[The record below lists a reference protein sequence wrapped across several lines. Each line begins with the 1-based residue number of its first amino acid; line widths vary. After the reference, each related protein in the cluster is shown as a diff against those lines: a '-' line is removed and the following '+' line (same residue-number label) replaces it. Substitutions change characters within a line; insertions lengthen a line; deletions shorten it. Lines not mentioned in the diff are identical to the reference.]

1 MINLNNTD
9 LLLDSC
15 PVGGEWSHAQSG
27 KTMAVVNAATGQ
39 KIAEVPL
46 MGQAETQ
53 QAIAAAE
60 MAQKA
65 WKMQTAASRAKI
77 LHRWVSLIQENTE
90 DLARLITSEGG
101 KPLAEARGEVNY
113 AASFISWF
121 AEEAKRVD
129 GVLLQPTNPDQRF
142 IVSKQ
147 PVGVCAAITPWNFPA
162 AMITRK
168 VAPALAAGCAIIVKP
183 AEQTPLTALALAK
196 LAELAG
202 LPKTLLQVIT
212 GDAKEIGGELCRNA
226 TVRKLSFTGSTETG
240 RLLMAQCAPTIKK
253 LSLEL
258 GGNAPV
264 IVFDDADL
272 GLAVKGIMASKFRN
286 SGQTCVCANRIY
298 VQSGIYQKLCDELV
312 KAVEALKVG
321 NGMDDGVTQGP
332 LINAKAI
339 EKVELHLNDALQK
352 GATLLTGGHK
362 HPLGGNYFAP
372 TVVANITQ
380 EMRFAR
386 EETFGPVAALF
397 KFDRDDEVVNYAND
411 TEFGLAA
418 YIFTQDAKRQWQ
430 IPEALEYGMVGVN
443 TGLISNEVAP
453 FGGIKQS
460 GLGREGSRFGI
471 DEYLE
476 MKYVCVNLA

>member
-1 MINLNNTD
+1 MKLNNAD
-9 LLLDSC
+9 LLPEKNPIDGAWVVADSGQRLT
-15 PVGGEWSHAQSG
+15 V
-27 KTMAVVNAATGQ
+27 KNAATGAA
-39 KIAEVPL
+39 IAGVPL
-46 MGQAETQ
+46 LGQAETQ
-53 QAIAAAE
+53 RAIAAAE
-60 MAQKA
+60 VAQRA
-65 WKMQTAASRAKI
+65 WKRRSAAERAQV
-77 LHRWVSLIQENTE
+77 LHRWVRLIEENRE
-90 DLARLITSEGG
+90 DLASLMTAEGG
-101 KPLAEARGEVNY
+101 KPLAEARGEVGY
-113 AASFISWF
+113 AASFITWF
-121 AEEAKRVD
+121 AEEAKRID
-129 GVLLQPTNPDQRF
+129 GALLQPVNPTQRY

-168 VAPALAAGCAIIVKP
+168 AAPALAAGCAIIVKP

-196 LAELAG
+196 LGEEAG
-202 LPKTLLQVIT
+202 LPPGVLQVLT
-212 GDAKEIGGELCRNA
+212 GDAQAIGGELCRNP

-272 GLAVKGIMASKFRN
+272 QLAVSGIMASKFRN

-298 VQSGIYQKLCDELV
+298 VQRGIYPALADALV
-312 KAVEALKVG
+312 NAVQALKVG
-321 NGMDDGVTQGP
+321 NGMEEKVTQGP
-332 LINAKAI
+332 LIDQRAV
-339 EKVELHLNDALQK
+339 EKVEQHIRDALEK
-352 GATLLTGGHK
+352 GATLLTGGQR
-362 HPLGGNYFAP
+362 HPLGGNFFTP
-372 TVVANITQ
+372 TVIGNVNQA
-380 EMRFAR
+380 MRFAR
-386 EETFGPVAALF
+386 EETFGPVAPLIP
-397 KFDRDDEVVNYAND
+397 FDTDEEVVGYAND

-418 YIFTQDAKRQWQ
+418 YLFTRDARRQWL

-471 DEYLE
+471 DDYLE
-476 MKYVCVNLA
+476 LKYICIAL

>member
-27 KTMAVVNAATGQ
+27 KTMSVVNAATGQ

-202 LPKTLLQVIT
+202 LPKALLQVIT

-272 GLAVKGIMASKFRN
+272 GLAVNGIMASKFRN

>member
-1 MINLNNTD
+1 MINLKNND
-9 LLLDSC
+9 LLRDACLIA
-15 PVGGEWSHAQSG
+15 GEWSHAQSG
-27 KTMAVVNAATGQ
+27 KTMPVVNAATGE
-39 KIAEVPL
+39 KIADVPL
-46 MGQAETQ
+46 MAQAETQ
-53 QAIAAAE
+53 CAIEAADV
-60 MAQKA
+60 AQKE
-65 WKMQTAASRAKI
+65 WKTQTAASRAKI
-77 LHRWVSLIQENTE
+77 LHSWVNLIQENSE
-90 DLARLITSEGG
+90 DLARLITLEGG
-101 KPLAEARGEVNY
+101 KPLAEARGEINY
-113 AASFISWF
+113 AASFITWF

-129 GVLLQPTNPDQRF
+129 GVLLQPTAADQRF

-147 PVGVCAAITPWNFPA
+147 PIGVCAAITPWNFPA

-202 LPKTLLQVIT
+202 LPQGLLQVIT

-226 TVRKLSFTGSTETG
+226 TVRKLSFTGSTDTG

-272 GLAVKGIMASKFRN
+272 ELAVKGIMASKFRN

-298 VQSGIYQKLCDELV
+298 VQSGIYQALSAELV

-321 NGMDDGVTQGP
+321 NGMDDCVTQGP

-339 EKVELHLNDALQK
+339 EKVELHIHDAVEK
-352 GATLLTGGHK
+352 GATVLTGGHK
-362 HPLGGNYFAP
+362 HALGGNFFAP
-372 TVVANITQ
+372 TVVANVTQ
-380 EMRFAR
+380 NMRFAK
-386 EETFGPVAALF
+386 EETFGPVAPLF
-397 KFDRDDEVVNYAND
+397 KFETDAEAVNYAND

-418 YIFTQDAKRQWQ
+418 YIFTQDAKLQWL

-476 MKYVCVNLA
+476 MKYVCVKL

>member
-1 MINLNNTD
+1 MMNLKNPD
-9 LLLDSC
+9 LLLDTCLIDS
-15 PVGGEWSHAQSG
+15 EWSNAISG
-27 KTMAVVNAATGQ
+27 KKMPVLNAATGED
-39 KIAEVPL
+39 IAVVPL

-53 QAIAAAE
+53 RAIIAAE
-60 MAQKA
+60 IAQKE
-65 WKMQTAASRAKI
+65 WKKQTAASRAKI
-77 LHRWVSLIQENTE
+77 LHRWVSLINDNSE
-90 DLARLITSEGG
+90 DLARLITLEGG
-101 KPLAEARGEVNY
+101 KPLAEARGEVTY
-113 AASFISWF
+113 AASFITWF

-142 IVSKQ
+142 IVTKQ

-196 LAELAG
+196 LAETAG
-202 LPKTLLQVIT
+202 LPGGLLQVIT

-226 TVRKLSFTGSTETG
+226 TVRKLSFTGSTDTG
-240 RLLMAQCAPTIKK
+240 RVLMAQCAPTIKK

-272 GLAVKGIMASKFRN
+272 ELAVKGIMASKFRN
-286 SGQTCVCANRIY
+286 SGQTCVCANRVY
-298 VQSGIYQKLCDELV
+298 VQSGIYQKLSEALV
-312 KAVEALKVG
+312 KAVEGLKVG

-339 EKVELHLNDALQK
+339 EKVELHINDALAK
-352 GATLLTGGHK
+352 GATVLTGGHK
-362 HPLGGNYFAP
+362 HSLGGNYFAP
-372 TVVANITQ
+372 TVVANVTQ
-380 EMRFAR
+380 DMRFAR

-397 KFDRDDEVVNYAND
+397 KFDTDDQVVNFAND

-418 YIFTQDAKRQWQ
+418 YIFTRDAKRQWQ
-430 IPEALEYGMVGVN
+430 IPEVLEYGMVGVN

-476 MKYVCVNLA
+476 MKYVCVAL

>member
-27 KTMAVVNAATGQ
+27 KTMSVVNAATGQ

-196 LAELAG
+196 LAGLAG
-202 LPKTLLQVIT
+202 LPKALLQVIT

>member
-1 MINLNNTD
+1 MNLNNTD

-27 KTMAVVNAATGQ
+27 KTMSVVNAATGQ

-202 LPKTLLQVIT
+202 LPKALLQVIT

>member
-1 MINLNNTD
+1 MNLNSTD

-113 AASFISWF
+113 AASFINWF

-202 LPKTLLQVIT
+202 LPKALLQVIT

>member
-1 MINLNNTD
+1 MNLNNTG

-15 PVGGEWSHAQSG
+15 PVDGEWSYALSG
-27 KTMAVVNAATGQ
+27 KTMAVVNAASGE
-39 KIAEVPL
+39 KIADVPL
-46 MGQAETQ
+46 MGQAETLR
-53 QAIAAAE
+53 AIAAADI
-60 MAQKA
+60 AQKE
-65 WKMQTAASRAKI
+65 WKKQAAATRAKI
-77 LHRWVSLIQENTE
+77 LHRWVSLIHENSE
-90 DLARLITSEGG
+90 DLARLITLEGG

-113 AASFISWF
+113 AASFITWF

-129 GVLLQPTNPDQRF
+129 GVLLQPTDPDQRF

-147 PVGVCAAITPWNFPA
+147 PIGVCAAITPWNFPA

-196 LAELAG
+196 LAEMAG
-202 LPKTLLQVIT
+202 LPKALLQVIT
-212 GDAKEIGGELCRNA
+212 GDAKQIGDELCGNA
-226 TVRKLSFTGSTETG
+226 TVRKLSFTGSTQTG

-272 GLAVKGIMASKFRN
+272 ELAVKGIMASKFRN

-298 VQSGIYQKLCDELV
+298 VQSGIYQKLCDALV
-312 KAVEALKVG
+312 KAVDGLKVG
-321 NGMDDGVTQGP
+321 NGMEDGVTQGP

-339 EKVELHLNDALQK
+339 EKVEQHLNDALQK
-352 GATLLTGGHK
+352 GARLLTGGHK
-362 HPLGGNYFAP
+362 HALGGNFFAP
-372 TVVANITQ
+372 TVVANVTQ

-386 EETFGPVAALF
+386 EETFGPVAPLF
-397 KFDRDDEVVNYAND
+397 KFERDEEVVNYAND

-471 DEYLE
+471 EEYLE
-476 MKYVCVNLA
+476 MKYVCVKL

>member
-1 MINLNNTD
+1 MINLNNND
-9 LLLDSC
+9 LLRDSC
-15 PVGGEWSHAQSG
+15 LIAGEWSHAQSG
-27 KTMAVVNAATGQ
+27 KTLPVVNAATGE
-39 KIAEVPL
+39 KIADVPS
-46 MGQAETQ
+46 MAQAETQ
-53 QAIAAAE
+53 RAIEAADV
-60 MAQKA
+60 AQKE
-65 WKMQTAASRAKI
+65 WKTQTAASRAKI
-77 LHRWVSLIQENTE
+77 LHSWVSLIQENSE
-90 DLARLITSEGG
+90 DLARLITLEGG
-101 KPLAEARGEVNY
+101 KPLAEARGEINY
-113 AASFISWF
+113 AASFITWF

-129 GVLLQPTNPDQRF
+129 GVLLQPTASDQRF
-142 IVSKQ
+142 IVSRQ

-202 LPKTLLQVIT
+202 LPQGLLQVIT

-226 TVRKLSFTGSTETG
+226 TVRKLSFTGSTDTG

-272 GLAVKGIMASKFRN
+272 ELAVKGIMASKFRN

-298 VQSGIYQKLCDELV
+298 VQSGIYQALSAELV

-339 EKVELHLNDALQK
+339 EKVELHIHDAVEK
-352 GATLLTGGHK
+352 GATVLIGGHK
-362 HPLGGNYFAP
+362 HALGGNFFAP
-372 TVVANITQ
+372 TVVANVTQ
-380 EMRFAR
+380 NMRFAK

-397 KFDRDDEVVNYAND
+397 KFETDAEVVNYAND

-418 YIFTQDAKRQWQ
+418 YIFTQDAKRQWH

-460 GLGREGSRFGI
+460 GLGREGSKFGI

-476 MKYVCVNLA
+476 MKYVCVKL

>member
-1 MINLNNTD
+1 MIELNNAD
-9 LLLDSC
+9 LLLTTC
-15 PVGGEWSHAQSG
+15 PLDGEWSNALSG
-27 KTMAVVNAATGQ
+27 KTAPVLNAATGE
-39 KIAEVPL
+39 KIAEVPF
-46 MGQAETQ
+46 MGQAETV
-53 QAIAAAE
+53 QAITAAE
-60 MAQKA
+60 VAQKE
-65 WKMQTAASRAKI
+65 WKKQTAASRAKI
-77 LHRWVSLIQENTE
+77 LHSWVSLIHENSE
-90 DLARLITSEGG
+90 DLARLITLEGG
-101 KPLAEARGEVNY
+101 KPLAEARGEINY
-113 AASFISWF
+113 AASFITWF

-129 GVLLQPTNPDQRF
+129 GVLLQPTSADQRF

-147 PVGVCAAITPWNFPA
+147 PIGVCAAITPWNFPA

-196 LAELAG
+196 LAETAG
-202 LPKTLLQVIT
+202 LPAGLLQVIT

-264 IVFDDADL
+264 IIFDDADID
-272 GLAVKGIMASKFRN
+272 LAVKGIMASKFRN

-298 VQSGIYQKLCDELV
+298 VQSGIYQALSVELV

-339 EKVELHLNDALQK
+339 EKVELHIRDALDK
-352 GATLLTGGHK
+352 GATVLTGGQK
-362 HPLGGNYFAP
+362 HTSGGNFFSP
-372 TVVANITQ
+372 TVVANVTQ

-386 EETFGPVAALF
+386 EETFGPVAPLF
-397 KFDRDDEVVNYAND
+397 KFETDDEAVNYAND

-418 YIFTQDAKRQWQ
+418 YIFSRDAKRQWQ

-476 MKYVCVNLA
+476 MKYVCVKL

>member
-1 MINLNNTD
+1 MNKLMLETCLID
-9 LLLDSC
+9 
-15 PVGGEWSHAQSG
+15 GEWSHALSG
-27 KTMAVVNAATGQ
+27 KTMAVVNAASGE
-39 KIAEVPL
+39 KIADVPS
-46 MGQAETQ
+46 MGQVETQ
-53 QAIAAAE
+53 RAIEAAE
-60 MAQKA
+60 VAQKE
-65 WKMQTAASRAKI
+65 WKTQTAASRAKI
-77 LHRWVSLIQENTE
+77 LHSWVSLIQENSE
-90 DLARLITSEGG
+90 DLARLITLEGG
-101 KPLAEARGEVNY
+101 KPLAEARGEINY
-113 AASFISWF
+113 AASFITWF
-121 AEEAKRVD
+121 AEEAKRID
-129 GVLLQPTNPDQRF
+129 GVLLQPTAPDQRF

-168 VAPALAAGCAIIVKP
+168 VAPALAAGCTIIVKP

-196 LAELAG
+196 LAEQAG
-202 LPKTLLQVIT
+202 LPKGLLQVIT

-226 TVRKLSFTGSTETG
+226 TVRKLSFTGSTDTG

-272 GLAVKGIMASKFRN
+272 ELAVKGIMASKFRN

-298 VQSGIYQKLCDELV
+298 LQSGIYQKLSAELV

-321 NGMDDGVTQGP
+321 SGMDDGVTQGP
-332 LINAKAI
+332 LINARAI
-339 EKVELHLNDALQK
+339 EKVELHIHDAVEK
-352 GATLLTGGHK
+352 GATVLIGGHK
-362 HPLGGNYFAP
+362 HALGGNFFAP
-372 TVVANITQ
+372 TVVANVTQ
-380 EMRFAR
+380 NMRFAK
-386 EETFGPVAALF
+386 EETFGPVAPLF
-397 KFDRDDEVVNYAND
+397 KFETDDEAVNYAND

-418 YIFTQDAKRQWQ
+418 YIFTQDARRQWQ

-460 GLGREGSRFGI
+460 GLGREGSKFGI

-476 MKYVCVNLA
+476 MKYICVKL

>member
-1 MINLNNTD
+1 MMKLNNPD
-9 LLLDSC
+9 LLLDTC
-15 PVGGEWSHAQSG
+15 LIDGEWSNAITG
-27 KTMAVVNAATGQ
+27 KKLPVLNAATGED
-39 KIAEVPL
+39 IAAVPL
-46 MGQAETQ
+46 MGQEETQ
-53 QAIAAAE
+53 RAIAAAE
-60 MAQKA
+60 IAQKE
-65 WKMQTAASRAKI
+65 WKKQTAASRAKI
-77 LHRWVSLIQENTE
+77 LHRWVSLINENGE
-90 DLARLITSEGG
+90 DLARLITLEGG
-101 KPLAEARGEVNY
+101 KPLAEARGEVTY
-113 AASFISWF
+113 AASFITWF

-142 IVSKQ
+142 IVTKQ

-196 LAELAG
+196 LGEMAG
-202 LPKTLLQVIT
+202 LPRGILQVIT
-212 GDAKEIGGELCRNA
+212 GDAKEIGGELCSNA
-226 TVRKLSFTGSTETG
+226 TVRKLSFTGSTQTG

-272 GLAVKGIMASKFRN
+272 ELAVKGIMASKFRN
-286 SGQTCVCANRIY
+286 SGQTCVCANRVY
-298 VQSGIYQKLCDELV
+298 VQSGIYQKLCEELV

-321 NGMDDGVTQGP
+321 NGLDDGVTQGP

-339 EKVELHLNDALQK
+339 EKAELHISDALSK
-352 GATLLTGGHK
+352 GAELLTGGHR
-362 HPLGGNYFAP
+362 HSLGGNYFEP
-372 TVVANITQ
+372 TVIANVSQ

-397 KFDRDDEVVNYAND
+397 KFDTDEQVVNFAND

-418 YIFTQDAKRQWQ
+418 YIFTRDAKRQWQ

-476 MKYVCVNLA
+476 MKYVCVNL

>member
-27 KTMAVVNAATGQ
+27 KTMSVVNAATGQ

-60 MAQKA
+60 IAQKA

-202 LPKTLLQVIT
+202 LPKALLQVIT

-226 TVRKLSFTGSTETG
+226 TVRKFSFTGSTETG
-240 RLLMAQCAPTIKK
+240 RLLMGQCAPTIKK

>member
-1 MINLNNTD
+1 MMNLTNPG

-15 PVGGEWSHAQSG
+15 PLDGEWSHALSG
-27 KTMAVVNAATGQ
+27 QKMAVVNAATGE
-39 KIAEVPL
+39 KIADVPL

-53 QAIAAAE
+53 RAIAAAE
-60 MAQKA
+60 QAQKE
-65 WKMQTAASRAKI
+65 WKKQTAANRAKI
-77 LHRWVSLIQENTE
+77 LHRWVSLINENSE
-90 DLARLITSEGG
+90 DLARLITLEGG
-101 KPLAEARGEVNY
+101 KPLAEARGEMNY
-113 AASFISWF
+113 AASFITWF

-129 GVLLQPTNPDQRF
+129 GVLLQPTNADQRF

-196 LAELAG
+196 LAEEAG
-202 LPKTLLQVIT
+202 LPNALLQVIT

-226 TVRKLSFTGSTETG
+226 TVRKLSFTGSTDTG

-272 GLAVKGIMASKFRN
+272 ELAVKGIMASKFRN

-298 VQSGIYQKLCDELV
+298 VQSGIYQALSAELV

-321 NGMDDGVTQGP
+321 NGLDDGVTQGP

-339 EKVELHLNDALQK
+339 DKVELHIQDALEK
-352 GATLLTGGHK
+352 GATLLTGGKK
-362 HPLGGNYFAP
+362 HPLGGNYFTP
-372 TVVANITQ
+372 TIVANVTQ

-386 EETFGPVAALF
+386 EETFGPVAPLF
-397 KFDRDDEVVNYAND
+397 KFETDEQVVNYAND

-418 YIFTQDAKRQWQ
+418 YIFTQNAKRQWQ

-471 DEYLE
+471 EEYLE
-476 MKYVCVNLA
+476 MKYVCVAL